1 MSNHTDIQLTPSATF
16 TSDLGL
22 DSLDAVEVVM
32 AIEEEFGIE
41 IPDAEADEINTVAKG
56 MSFRLSLASARVDGV
71 RMEMDNGIGRTR
83 RVVVL

>member
-1 MSNHTDIQLTPSATF
+1 MDIMQSFEKVNGTKLSPSAAF

-41 IPDAEADEINTVAKG
+41 IPDAEADEITTVGQAIDYIAKTPE
-56 MSFRLSLASARVDGV
+56 AH
-71 RMEMDNGIGRTR
+71 
-83 RVVVL
+83 

>member
-1 MSNHTDIQLTPSATF
+1 MFLLPVRSINSYLSPYSTHIRTRPTQQLSPTATF

-41 IPDAEADEINTVAKG
+41 IPDAEADEITTVQQG
-56 MSFRLSLASARVDGV
+56 TSMGIF
-71 RMEMDNGIGRTR
+71 NGENEC
-83 RVVVL
+83 

>member
-1 MSNHTDIQLTPSATF
+1 MLKHQLSPTATF

-56 MSFRLSLASARVDGV
+56 
-71 RMEMDNGIGRTR
+71 
-83 RVVVL
+83 